1 MKTGLM
7 IFGLAAVLSGLIW
20 AAQGAGYF
28 PYPRESFMI
37 NESKWVAI
45 GLVTAFAGL
54 VAMIVSRRV

>member
-1 MKTGLM
+1 MKNVLM
-7 IFGLAAVLSGLIW
+7 IGGAVAVMSGLIW

-45 GLVTAFAGL
+45 GLVTAFVGL